1 MNLRSAAKY
10 LARRFFITKTKVY
23 ILGKRIHHSYV
34 GALIALLSF
43 YFNNLVGLL
52 LGIGLVVH
60 DAISHLLVR
69 YLGEA
74 P

>member
-1 MNLRSAAKY
+1 MNLRSAAKH
-10 LARRFFITKTKVY
+10 LAKRLFITKTKVY

-34 GALIALLSF
+34 GALIALASF
-43 YFNNLVGLL
+43 FLNNLIGLL

-60 DAISHLLVR
+60 DAISHLLVK